1 MSQRPTKKEAPAT
14 AAPAPPAKKPRR
26 IGRVL
31 IMLLGAVILGGG
43 GLGAAL
49 YASGVLDTG
58 GAEANRPHLVPREG
72 VSSALIAEGEAQAR
86 SGRINPQV
94 FQATYHQLEN
104 NFTSNLSGGTSFVQI
119 GLGVS
124 TYYDAR
130 VIEHLEKHD
139 MAIRSAILMALSEQD
154 PVAIATVEGKE
165 RLRQVLKNAVNGV
178 LTNKEGFGGIEEVH
192 FTSFVT
198 Q

>member
-1 MSQRPTKKEAPAT
+1 MSQKPIKKEAPAA
-14 AAPAPPAKKPRR
+14 AAPAVPEKKPRR
-26 IGRVL
+26 IGRLL
-31 IMLLGAVILGGG
+31 IMLIGLVVLGGG

-58 GAEANRPHLVPREG
+58 DHVDRPHLVPRDG

-86 SGRINPQV
+86 AGRINPQV

-124 TYYDAR
+124 TYYDER
-130 VIEHLEKHD
+130 VVAALEKHE

-154 PVAIATVEGKE
+154 TAAIASAEGKE
-165 RLRQVLKNAVNGV
+165 RLRQVLKNAVNAV